1 MGYSSE
7 ESVGESITKSGQ
19 PVISTPLPVGTNSE
33 EQALSEAELIL
44 PVEIARAASR
54 AEDTTEDVIETT
66 SETTDELL
74 ASHDGSQAVMSDI
87 ILDIPGIAFR
97 AARTGDTNLLE
108 VLLGPSLPD
117 EKKQFI
123 KLLLERHAIEEE
135 MRIFE
140 FMAYVTD
147 KRLEVIEAY
156 ENTDPDYRNFNKLQ
170 QKLNG
175 LLSECITIA
184 TNRYQNDTNNH
195 HFSQCVPLNDN
206 ALKKVVLYIDRE
218 QYVGDLSKLRA
229 SALGDTSIRLFLQKH
244 DVKFEPDADYA
255 HFYLSESLKAA
266 WVKVWRERFGLRAEN
281 MMVPVLQTE
290 DDYQANKK
298 CITDE
303 ASRYHVRVT
312 HSKGRLTEVNTRIHE
327 FGLPYHERG
336 KRQLANIEAYLADQ
350 QNKLSPELLAL
361 ISKVKTAILFK
372 AGEATYRH
380 LAGTNDEPRSCWVSP
395 QLRDKSGATLMFGP
409 VRNEWYRTA
418 NLLLKYGLTVNASN
432 KKGQTPATIA
442 KMEEDELLNHIERY
456 AREKSSQFIDDA
468 QKIVTEYEEKYK
480 LTLNSIWKRLRYRI
494 FNSLEVLEERM
505 NKEVP
510 LYKKAIKESSQ
521 ALSDFELALQIGQL
535 SKNAKRG
542 LLNKSKL
549 HGELEKLLDCY
560 MSEQHYGVKPRE
572 GVSSLMV
579 YRGGAQ
585 DEDHDNSHAALV
597 QSRLEQ
603 ERQLQ
608 KLQQA
613 LAEKEAENM
622 QLRGDVDHL
631 SVRLESEKQLNSQQS
646 QTIARQSTIIE
657 EIEAKLKEEIVKREA
672 QEKRVAELEVNFH
685 TRDSEVQAMQ
695 QMIQVMQNTLLRIQ
709 AQQQQSQPLEQ
720 VVPPPSAP
728 IDMVVRRVSVSSS
741 TMYGSPPEESLA
753 TPSGESGSI
762 LMRRFGSINNE

>member
-7 ESVGESITKSGQ
+7 ESVGESVTKSSQ
-19 PVISTPLPVGTNSE
+19 PVIFAPLPVGTNSE

-74 ASHDGSQAVMSDI
+74 ASRDGSQAVMSDI

-140 FMAYVTD
+140 FMAFVTD
-147 KRLEVIEAY
+147 KRLETINTY
-156 ENTDPDYRNFNKLQ
+156 ENIATEYRNLNILQ
-170 QKLNG
+170 HKLNG
-175 LLSECITIA
+175 LLSECVITA
-184 TNRYQNDTNNH
+184 TNRYQNDSSNH

-206 ALKKVVLYIDRE
+206 SLKKVVLYIDHE
-218 QYVGDLSKLRA
+218 QYLDDISKLRA
-229 SALGDTSIRLFLQKH
+229 SLLGDTSIRLFLQSH
-244 DVKFEPDADYA
+244 HVKFEPDADYA

-266 WVKVWRERFGLRAEN
+266 WVEVWRERFDFRSQT
-281 MMVPVLQTE
+281 MIVPTMQTE

-312 HSKGRLTEVNTRIHE
+312 HSKERLTEVNTRIHE

-350 QNKLSPELLAL
+350 QNKLSPELLEL

-442 KMEEDELLNHIERY
+442 KMDENELLNHIERY

-585 DEDHDNSHAALV
+585 DHDNDHVALV
-597 QSRLEQ
+597 QSNLEQ

-613 LAEKEAENM
+613 LAEKEAENI
-622 QLRGDVDHL
+622 QLRDDVDHL

-695 QMIQVMQNTLLRIQ
+695 QMIQVMQKTLLGLQ

-720 VVPPPSAP
+720 VVPPPSEP

-741 TMYGSPPEESLA
+741 TMFGSPPEESLA